1 MYKVMVSL
9 GEMNLKGTQ
18 TKRKFENI
26 LIRNL
31 KNTFTIKKLRKSN
44 GRFLLEI
51 DEEDLEEI
59 KNRMKKIFGVA
70 TFAIVDE
77 FNFTTLDKL
86 KEKIKEK
93 YPNIKGKKFRITAKV
108 IGKRDFGTIE
118 LQKILGEVLYNE
130 GGIVKLKDFELEIF
144 VYIRGEKVQIYEE
157 IIKGSYGLPL
167 GSEGE
172 VLVLFSGGIDSP
184 VAVYEIMRRGCKPD
198 LLFINLGGEE
208 HLKHVQKVYK
218 KLCDNWA
225 LGVKVNMY
233 VLDGK
238 EIVNL
243 IKEKIKPSYRQIIL
257 KRCFYVAA
265 EKLCIKNKYD
275 AIVTGESLGQVSTQT
290 LRNLNAIQNGI
301 SKIIVRPLITKDK
314 NEIVLI
320 SKYIGTYEDSICI
333 GELCN
338 ISDRGGVKTSASIS
352 ETEFEFDKI
361 RGEIERMVENVSI
374 DTLSPQT
381 SYPLNDAIYIDTIKE
396 INIGELDKDKF
407 YVLHCK
413 DGIKASIE
421 CDIIKKL
428 GFKCTSMK
436 TSQIKKYW
444 K

>member
-31 KNTFTIKKLRKSN
+31 KNTFNVIKVRKSD
-44 GRFLLEI
+44 GRFLIELDNE
-51 DEEDLEEI
+51 LNEI
-59 KNRMKKIFGVA
+59 KNKMKKIFGVA

-86 KEKIKEK
+86 KEKIKSK
-93 YPNIKGKKFRITAKV
+93 YPEIKGKKFRITGKV
-108 IGKRDFGTIE
+108 IGKREFGTIE

-157 IIKGSYGLPL
+157 VIKGSYGLPV

-184 VAVYEIMRRGCKPD
+184 VATYEIMKRGCKPD

-208 HLKHVQKVYK
+208 HLKHVHKVYK

-233 VLDGK
+233 VLNGK

-257 KRCFYVAA
+257 KKCFYLAA

-301 SKIIVRPLITKDK
+301 NKIIVRPLITKDK
-314 NEIVLI
+314 NETILI
-320 SKYIGTYEDSICI
+320 SKYIETYEESICI

-338 ISDRGGVKTSASIS
+338 ISDKGGVKTSASIS

-361 RGEIERMVENVSI
+361 KGEIEKFVENVSI
-374 DTLSPQT
+374 DTLQPQET
-381 SYPLNDAIYIDTIKE
+381 YSLKDAVYLDTTKK
-396 INIGELDKDKF
+396 INIEELDKNTF

-413 DGIKASIE
+413 DGVKASIE
-421 CDIIKKL
+421 CDILKKL
-428 GFKCTSMK
+428 GFNCTSKK
-436 TSQIKKYW
+436 TSQIKNE
-444 K
+444 